1 MVLAKVI
8 TNDYYL
14 EQSKKE
20 IGSVDEANNNN
31 RNIICSFD
39 CKEILVRTHKMGF
52 GFAMNRCLLIARR
65 QARLHSVSHTFSQW
79 RRFRQ
84 AFKWDFLKDV
94 SGQISSRNV
103 LLTLLNKCCI
113 AELLLNTPRM
123 RLIL

>member
-1 MVLAKVI
+1 
-8 TNDYYL
+8 
-14 EQSKKE
+14 
-20 IGSVDEANNNN
+20 
-31 RNIICSFD
+31 
-39 CKEILVRTHKMGF
+39 MGF
-52 GFAMNRCLLIARR
+52 SFAMNRCLLITRR